1 MITLRKLGIMP
12 IVYGKERKGLSVRGK
27 VKVRRD
33 DDDLSDDDQK
43 RFNTCLQKTSGVFS
57 EHRFLIFIDS
67 LALQQMTQSA
77 MLCKHSTTEVPF
89 THSNFDLS
97 SSTSTNDF

>member
-1 MITLRKLGIMP
+1 M
-12 IVYGKERKGLSVRGK
+12 ERKEKDYRS

-33 DDDLSDDDQK
+33 DDDLSDDDQR
-43 RFNTCLQKTSGVFS
+43 RFNTRLQKTSGVFS

-77 MLCKHSTTEVPF
+77 MLCKHSTTEEPF
-89 THSNFDLS
+89 THSNC
-97 SSTSTNDF
+97 DFLPPQAQMIF